1 MLQGGGVMNNLIGR
15 EKEIRRLNR
24 ALEEREA
31 QLIIVYGRR
40 RVGKTFLINEYF
52 GGDFSFKF
60 TGAFGE
66 SKKVQLKNFVLEL
79 NRQAMTKYDVPQDW
93 SDAFALLRDYLESK
107 DKEKKQVV
115 FFDEMPWMDRQKSGF
130 LPAFEWF
137 WNSWGSS
144 RENLVFIVCGSATSW
159 MIDKLDNNKGGLFNR
174 QTCRLYLE
182 PFNLHDTELYLKSRD
197 IYWSRY
203 DITVCYMIM
212 GGIPYYLKL
221 LDRSLS
227 LNENIDA
234 LFFEKRS
241 ELWDEFE
248 HLYNTLFSNSD
259 NYIRIVEALSKK
271 RSGLTRN
278 EVSKASGVAANGVLS
293 KMLTDLINSGFVR
306 INDIFGRKKRDIT
319 YQLSDYYSL
328 FYFRFIKDN
337 YGKDEHLWSNSNDNP
352 ARRSWEG
359 LTFEQICKD
368 HIQQIKN
375 KIGIA
380 GVMTEISSWSKQK
393 NDEEDGVQIDLLIDR
408 RDRVI
413 NLCEIK
419 FSGAQFEIKK
429 EYDIK
434 LKNKVEVFRETTKTN
449 KTIQMTMITT
459 YGIKKNMYSNYVG
472 KEITLDDLF
481 TE

>member
-1 MLQGGGVMNNLIGR
+1 MNNLIGR

-278 EVSKASGVAANGVLS
+278 EISKASGVAANGVLS

-306 INDIFGRKKRDIT
+306 INDIFGRKKRDII

-380 GVMTEISSWSKQK
+380 GVMTEISSWSKQG

-434 LKNKVEVFRETTKTN
+434 LKNKVEVFREATKTN

>member
-1 MLQGGGVMNNLIGR
+1 MNNLIGR

-278 EVSKASGVAANGVLS
+278 EISKASGVAANGVLS

-380 GVMTEISSWSKQK
+380 GVMTEISSWSKQG

-434 LKNKVEVFRETTKTN
+434 LKNKVEVFREATKTN

>member
-1 MLQGGGVMNNLIGR
+1 MNNLIGR

-234 LFFEKRS
+234 LFFKKRS

-278 EVSKASGVAANGVLS
+278 EISKASGVAANGVLS

-306 INDIFGRKKRDIT
+306 INDIFGRKKRDII

-380 GVMTEISSWSKQK
+380 GVMTEISSWSKQG

-413 NLCEIK
+413 NLCEIQ

>member
-1 MLQGGGVMNNLIGR
+1 
-15 EKEIRRLNR
+15 
-24 ALEEREA
+24 
-31 QLIIVYGRR
+31 
-40 RVGKTFLINEYF
+40 
-52 GGDFSFKF
+52 
-60 TGAFGE
+60 
-66 SKKVQLKNFVLEL
+66 
-79 NRQAMTKYDVPQDW
+79 
-93 SDAFALLRDYLESK
+93 
-107 DKEKKQVV
+107 
-115 FFDEMPWMDRQKSGF
+115 
-130 LPAFEWF
+130 
-137 WNSWGSS
+137 
-144 RENLVFIVCGSATSW
+144 
-159 MIDKLDNNKGGLFNR
+159 
-174 QTCRLYLE
+174 
-182 PFNLHDTELYLKSRD
+182 
-197 IYWSRY
+197 
-203 DITVCYMIM
+203 
-212 GGIPYYLKL
+212 
-221 LDRSLS
+221 
-227 LNENIDA
+227 
-234 LFFEKRS
+234 
-241 ELWDEFE
+241 
-248 HLYNTLFSNSD
+248 
-259 NYIRIVEALSKK
+259 
-271 RSGLTRN
+271 
-278 EVSKASGVAANGVLS
+278 
-293 KMLTDLINSGFVR
+293 MLTDLISSGFVR
-306 INDIFGRKKRDIT
+306 INDIFGRKKRDII

-380 GVMTEISSWSKQK
+380 GVMTEISSWSKQG

-434 LKNKVEVFRETTKTN
+434 LKNKVEVFREATKTN

>member
-1 MLQGGGVMNNLIGR
+1 MNNLIGR

-234 LFFEKRS
+234 LFFKKRS

-278 EVSKASGVAANGVLS
+278 EISKASGVAANGVLS

-380 GVMTEISSWSKQK
+380 GVMTEISSWSKQG

-413 NLCEIK
+413 NLCEIE

>member
-1 MLQGGGVMNNLIGR
+1 MNNLIGR

>member
-1 MLQGGGVMNNLIGR
+1 MNNLIGR

-278 EVSKASGVAANGVLS
+278 EISKASGVAANGVLS

-306 INDIFGRKKRDIT
+306 INDIFGRKKRDII

-380 GVMTEISSWSKQK
+380 GVMTDISSWSKQG

-434 LKNKVEVFRETTKTN
+434 LKNKVEVFREATKTN

>member
-1 MLQGGGVMNNLIGR
+1 MNNLIGR

-212 GGIPYYLKL
+212 GGIPYYLRL

-227 LNENIDA
+227 LNENVDA

-278 EVSKASGVAANGVLS
+278 EISKASSIAANGVLS

-306 INDIFGRKKRDIT
+306 INDIFGRKKRDII

-359 LTFEQICKD
+359 LSFEQICKD

-380 GVMTEISSWSKQK
+380 GVMTEISSWSKQG

-449 KTIQMTMITT
+449 KTIQMTMIIT

>member
-1 MLQGGGVMNNLIGR
+1 MNNLIGR

-159 MIDKLDNNKGGLFNR
+159 MIDKLDKNKGGLFNR

-278 EVSKASGVAANGVLS
+278 EISKASGVAANGVLS

-306 INDIFGRKKRDIT
+306 INDIFGRKKRDII

-380 GVMTEISSWSKQK
+380 GVMTEISSWSKQG

-419 FSGAQFEIKK
+419 FSGAQFEIKN

-434 LKNKVEVFRETTKTN
+434 LKNKVEVFREATKTN

>member
-1 MLQGGGVMNNLIGR
+1 MNNLIGR

-66 SKKVQLKNFVLEL
+66 STKVQLKNFVLEL

-212 GGIPYYLKL
+212 GGIPYYLRL

-278 EVSKASGVAANGVLS
+278 EISKASGVAANGVLS

-306 INDIFGRKKRDIT
+306 INDIFGRKKRDIL

-380 GVMTEISSWSKQK
+380 GVMTEISSWSKQG
-393 NDEEDGVQIDLLIDR
+393 NDEEDGVRIDLLIDR

>member
-1 MLQGGGVMNNLIGR
+1 MNNLIGR

-174 QTCRLYLE
+174 Q
-182 PFNLHDTELYLKSRD
+182 
-197 IYWSRY
+197 
-203 DITVCYMIM
+203 
-212 GGIPYYLKL
+212 
-221 LDRSLS
+221 
-227 LNENIDA
+227 
-234 LFFEKRS
+234 
-241 ELWDEFE
+241 
-248 HLYNTLFSNSD
+248 
-259 NYIRIVEALSKK
+259 IVS
-271 RSGLTRN
+271 
-278 EVSKASGVAANGVLS
+278 
-293 KMLTDLINSGFVR
+293 
-306 INDIFGRKKRDIT
+306 
-319 YQLSDYYSL
+319 
-328 FYFRFIKDN
+328 
-337 YGKDEHLWSNSNDNP
+337 
-352 ARRSWEG
+352 
-359 LTFEQICKD
+359 
-368 HIQQIKN
+368 
-375 KIGIA
+375 
-380 GVMTEISSWSKQK
+380 
-393 NDEEDGVQIDLLIDR
+393 
-408 RDRVI
+408 
-413 NLCEIK
+413 
-419 FSGAQFEIKK
+419 
-429 EYDIK
+429 
-434 LKNKVEVFRETTKTN
+434 
-449 KTIQMTMITT
+449 
-459 YGIKKNMYSNYVG
+459 
-472 KEITLDDLF
+472 
-481 TE
+481 

>member
-1 MLQGGGVMNNLIGR
+1 MNNLIGR

-278 EVSKASGVAANGVLS
+278 EISKASGVAANGVLS

-380 GVMTEISSWSKQK
+380 GVMTEISSWSKQG

-413 NLCEIK
+413 NLCEIQ

>member
-1 MLQGGGVMNNLIGR
+1 MNNLIGR

-278 EVSKASGVAANGVLS
+278 EISKASGVAANGVLS

-380 GVMTEISSWSKQK
+380 GVMTEISSWSKQG

>member
-1 MLQGGGVMNNLIGR
+1 MNNLIGR

-306 INDIFGRKKRDIT
+306 INDIFGRKKRDII

-380 GVMTEISSWSKQK
+380 GVMTEISSWSKQG

>member
-1 MLQGGGVMNNLIGR
+1 MNNLIGR

-278 EVSKASGVAANGVLS
+278 EISKASGVAANGVLS

-306 INDIFGRKKRDIT
+306 INDIFGRKKRDIK

-380 GVMTEISSWSKQK
+380 GVMTEISSWSKQG

-434 LKNKVEVFRETTKTN
+434 LKNKVEVFREATKTN

>member
-1 MLQGGGVMNNLIGR
+1 MNNLIGR

-66 SKKVQLKNFVLEL
+66 PKKVQLKNFVLEL

-278 EVSKASGVAANGVLS
+278 EISKASGVAANGVLS

-306 INDIFGRKKRDIT
+306 INDIFGRKKRDII

-380 GVMTEISSWSKQK
+380 GVMTEISSWSKQG

>member
-1 MLQGGGVMNNLIGR
+1 MNNLIGR

-278 EVSKASGVAANGVLS
+278 EISKASGVAANGVLS
-293 KMLTDLINSGFVR
+293 KMLTDLISSGFVR
-306 INDIFGRKKRDIT
+306 INDIFGRKKRDII

-380 GVMTEISSWSKQK
+380 GVMTEISSWSKQG

-434 LKNKVEVFRETTKTN
+434 LKNKVEVFREATKTN

>member
-1 MLQGGGVMNNLIGR
+1 MNNLIGR

-278 EVSKASGVAANGVLS
+278 EISKASGVAANGVLS

-306 INDIFGRKKRDIT
+306 INDIFGRKKRDII

-380 GVMTEISSWSKQK
+380 GVMTEISSWSKQG

-413 NLCEIK
+413 NLCEIQ